1 MKQRLGWQERLALTA
16 DEGSFTE
23 YDQNLESGNPI
34 GYPGYEEKIARLQKE
49 TNSKDAVITGGCT
62 IEGEAALIGI
72 MDSRFMMA
80 SMGSAAGEKIARL
93 FGYGEERR
101 LPVIIFTASGGARMQ
116 EGTVALLQMA
126 KTAGA
131 AARYSRS
138 GGLYLTVICDPTTGG
153 VQASFA
159 SLGDIIIA
167 EPGAIVGFAGKR
179 VIHDTIGHSLPD
191 HFQTSEFIFEH
202 GFADRI
208 CPREE
213 LRPLLARL
221 IRLHRPLPP
230 PPPDQPPDQPP
241 PESPPPD
248 QRAVS
253 VPVEAPYEPAAPSK
267 LTAAQKLE
275 RLRNLNRCGA
285 GDFIPLLFDEF
296 TELHGDRCFGDD
308 PAIVGGLA
316 FFRGSPVTVIAQ
328 VRGTDIEELKRT
340 NFSMPHPEGYRKA
353 LRLAR
358 QAERF
363 RRPVICLIDTPGAYC
378 GVGAEERGQGEA
390 IARTLAAFMELRTAV
405 ISVILGEGGSGGA
418 LALAVCDE
426 LAMLENALYSVI
438 NPRGF
443 ASILWKD
450 PSREKEAAELLKIEA
465 EDLRTRGICG
475 AVIAEAETPGE
486 TAAGLSSW
494 LAAALERLL
503 AAGPDTL
510 VKRRWRRFRSIG
522 EYTEGP

>member
-23 YDQNLESGNPI
+23 YDQTLESLNPI

-49 TNSKDAVITGGCT
+49 TGSRDAVISGRCT
-62 IEGEAALIGI
+62 IEGEATLIGI

-93 FGYGEERR
+93 FEYGEAGE

-138 GGLYLTVICDPTTGG
+138 GGLYITVICDPTTGG

-159 SLGDIIIA
+159 SLGGIIIA

-179 VIHDTIGHSLPD
+179 VIRDTIGHSLPD
-191 HFQTSEFIFEH
+191 HFQTSEFILEH
-202 GFADRI
+202 GFADLL

-221 IRLHRPLPP
+221 LRLH
-230 PPPDQPPDQPP
+230 QPQPP
-241 PESPPPD
+241 PMPAQPPERSAASPLP
-248 QRAVS
+248 
-253 VPVEAPYEPAAPSK
+253 APYEPSVPST
-267 LTAAQKLE
+267 LTAARKLE

-285 GDFIPLLFDEF
+285 GDLIPLLFEEF

-316 FFRGSPVTVIAQ
+316 FFRGIPVTVIAQ
-328 VRGTDIEELKRT
+328 IRGADIEELKRT

-358 QAERF
+358 QAEQF

-378 GVGAEERGQGEA
+378 GVGAEERGQGDA
-390 IARTLAAFMELRTAV
+390 IARTLSAFMELRTAV
-405 ISVILGEGGSGGA
+405 VSVILGEGGSGGA

-450 PSREKEAAELLKIEA
+450 PSREKEAAEILKIGA
-465 EDLRTRGICG
+465 EDLRARGICD
-475 AVIAEAETPGE
+475 AVIAEGETPRE
-486 TAAGLSSW
+486 TAAGLSAW
-494 LAAALERLL
+494 LTEALGRLH
-503 AAGPDTL
+503 AEDPDTL
-510 VKRRWRRFRSIG
+510 VEQRWRRYRAVG